1 MRLRLDPGLS
11 SKFPGLGALVIRV
24 HGVSVKRTDPEL
36 ESFKEVVSER
46 VRERWTLDEL
56 REHPTFRAYRD
67 FFWRMNVDP
76 TKTRPASEALIRR
89 VLRGRPIPRVNTL
102 VDSYNLASMESAVPL
117 AAFDEDELA
126 GEPLMREAREGEEFL
141 GIGMEKPVVLNGG
154 EAVVED
160 GEKLIAIY
168 PYRDAEESKITEGT
182 ENTLML
188 VCGVPNIG
196 EEDLARAGRVTVEYI
211 TRFCGG
217 REA

>member
-1 MRLRLDPGLS
+1 
-11 SKFPGLGALVIRV
+11 
-24 HGVSVKRTDPEL
+24 
-36 ESFKEVVSER
+36 
-46 VRERWTLDEL
+46 
-56 REHPTFRAYRD
+56 
-67 FFWRMNVDP
+67 
-76 TKTRPASEALIRR
+76 
-89 VLRGRPIPRVNTL
+89 
-102 VDSYNLASMESAVPL
+102 MESTIPL

-126 GEPLMREAREGEEFL
+126 GELLMREAREGEEFL

-188 VCGVPNIG
+188 ICGVPNIG
-196 EEDLARAGRVTVEYI
+196 EEDLARAGRITVEYI

>member
-1 MRLRLDPGLS
+1 MHLRLDAGLR
-11 SKFPGLGALVIRV
+11 SKFPGLGALVIRI
-24 HGVSVKRTDPEL
+24 HGVSVKRTDAGL
-36 ESFKEVVSER
+36 ESFKEEVSER
-46 VRERWTLDEL
+46 VRGRWTLDDL

-67 FFWRMNVDP
+67 FFWRVSVDP

-89 VLRGRPIPRVNTL
+89 VLRGRPIPRINTL
-102 VDSYNLASMESAVPL
+102 VDSYNLASMESAIPL

-126 GEPLMREAREGEEFL
+126 GEPLMREARGGEEFL
-141 GIGMEKPVVLNGG
+141 GIAMERPVVLNGG

-168 PYRDAEESKITEGT
+168 PHRDAEESKVKEDTEK
-182 ENTLML
+182 TLML

-196 EEDLARAGRVTVEYI
+196 EEDLVKAGRIAVEYI

>member
-1 MRLRLDPGLS
+1 MHLRLDPGLR
-11 SKFPGLGALVIRV
+11 SKFPGLGALVIRI
-24 HGVSVKRTDPEL
+24 HGVYVKRTDPEL
-36 ESFKEVVSER
+36 ETFKEEVSER
-46 VRERWTLDEL
+46 VRGRWTLDDL
-56 REHPTFRAYRD
+56 REHPNFRAYRD
-67 FFWRMNVDP
+67 FFWRVSVDP

-89 VLRGRPIPRVNTL
+89 VLRGRPIPRINTL
-102 VDSYNLASMESAVPL
+102 VDSYNLASMESAIPL

-141 GIGMEKPVVLNGG
+141 GIAMERPVVLNGG

-168 PYRDAEESKITEGT
+168 PHRDAEESKVTEDT
-182 ENTLML
+182 EKTLML

-196 EEDLARAGRVTVEYI
+196 EEDLVKAGRVAVEYI